1 MRVALPCALA
11 IVLTASRA
19 HGLVCPAP
27 TQDPERDEEVA
38 RKMFNDALALEP
50 SDPNAALERLRCAE
64 RHADKPAVALRI
76 GTISERLGFDAEA
89 VAAFEHYLELAGDS
103 APDREQLNAR
113 IASLRKKMRER
124 EMEEGGD
131 ERLFVTGWVVSGVGI
146 AVGVAGG
153 VLLAIAK
160 QQSDEVRAIEPGTVA
175 WDSDEARGTF
185 EAAERNQALG
195 IAGLV
200 VGGALIVGG
209 VLLSV
214 FTRPQ
219 VRAAITTGPGARV
232 TVSF

>member
-1 MRVALPCALA
+1 MRVALLCAL
-11 IVLTASRA
+11 VLVASRA
-19 HGLVCPAP
+19 HGFDCPAP
-27 TQDPERDEEVA
+27 SHDPERDEEVA

-76 GTISERLGFDAEA
+76 GTISERLGLYADA
-89 VAAFEHYLELAGDS
+89 VAAFESYLELAGDS
-103 APDREQLNAR
+103 APDRDRLKAR

-124 EMEEGGD
+124 EAEEGGD
-131 ERLFVTGWVVSGVGI
+131 QRLFVTGWIVSGVGI
-146 AVGVAGG
+146 GVGVAGG
-153 VLLAIAK
+153 VLLAIANE
-160 QQSDEVRAIEPGTVA
+160 QSDEVRGIEPGTVA
-175 WDSDEARGTF
+175 WDSEEARGTF

-219 VRAAITTGPGARV
+219 VQAAMTTGPGARV
-232 TVSF
+232 TVTF